1 MRINSD
7 QLKTHLQKPLQPVYW
22 IAGDETLIVQET
34 LDLLR
39 ARCRKDGFSE
49 WDLFFVERGF
59 QWQSMLQSANNMSL
73 FSDKKIIELRLYSP
87 KLEDGGRD
95 ALQEYIT
102 SPDPNNILIIVS
114 PRLEA
119 SALNSKWFKSIE
131 AAGAFVQIWPVD
143 SKSLPRWITTRLAS
157 HGLSAD
163 AEAVALLADKVEGN
177 LLAANQ
183 EIEKL
188 SVLTG
193 ASPDNKIHIDRKHIL
208 TLVADS
214 SRYNVFNLLDAAL
227 LGDGRRTLK
236 ILNGLRS
243 EGSEPL
249 GILAMVCRE
258 VRTLIAIHNRIAN
271 GQNTGSAMQNEGVR
285 RNHEGPVSKAIERSR
300 IVPLTAMLQRARL
313 IDMAVK
319 GLAKADPWVELTTLL
334 LSISGNHLSIA
345 ELQSDFR

>member
-7 QLKTHLQKPLQPVYW
+7 QMKSHLQKQLQPVYW
-22 IAGDETLIVQET
+22 IAGDETLLVQES

-49 WDLFFVERGF
+49 WDLLFVERGF
-59 QWQSMLQSANNMSL
+59 QWQTMLQSANSMSL

-95 ALQEYIT
+95 ALQKYIA
-102 SPDPNNILIIVS
+102 SPNPDNILIIVS
-114 PRLEA
+114 PRLES
-119 SALNSKWFKSIE
+119 SALNSKWFKAIE
-131 AAGAFVQIWPVD
+131 MAGVFVQVWPID
-143 SKSLPRWITTRLAS
+143 IKALPRWIASRLTS

-163 AEAVALLADKVEGN
+163 SDAVSLLADKVEGN

-188 SVLTG
+188 CVLTG
-193 ASPDNKIHIDRKHIL
+193 ASVDNKIHIDRKHIL

-214 SRYNVFNLLDAAL
+214 SRYNIFNLLDAAL
-227 LGDGRRTLK
+227 LGDARRTLK

-258 VRTLIAIHNRIAN
+258 VRILISIHNRLAN
-271 GQNTGSAMQNEGVR
+271 GQSLASAMQSEGVR
-285 RNHEGPVSKAIERSR
+285 KNHEGPVAKAIERSAKTA
-300 IVPLTAMLQRARL
+300 LTEMLHRARV

-319 GLAKADPWVELTTLL
+319 GLSSADPWVELTTMLL
-334 LSISGNHLSIA
+334 AISGINLSTA
-345 ELQSDFR
+345 ELQSGFR